1 MPPEIEIQTI
11 KDRFIEQLKPI
22 SIYLFGS
29 FAKGNNREDS
39 DLDFYIVMPDNS
51 GDQIELSQKAYK
63 SLKGLKRRPVDII
76 VGYESNFNK
85 RARENTIEAI
95 VTREGK
101 ILYKRP

>member
-11 KDRFIEQLKPI
+11 KDRFIEQLKTI

-51 GDQIELSQKAYK
+51 GD
-63 SLKGLKRRPVDII
+63 
-76 VGYESNFNK
+76 
-85 RARENTIEAI
+85 
-95 VTREGK
+95 
-101 ILYKRP
+101 